1 LTQPDDGGKV
11 SHRERL
17 TVALTWRCWRS
28 PLRRV
33 AKVAETE
40 VALGGVLEGDE
51 HGPEAFEEAALAVV
65 GLQEMLS
72 CFVELIVSAM
82 DGSEGSLM
90 LLHEGRELLTITSAR
105 GLGKEIVEGA
115 HRHLGEGIS
124 GWVAKHKEPLLLVG
138 PIKDA
143 RFSGVDRGIK
153 DALCVPLLSNNEE
166 VVGVLSVS
174 NRRGEGDFTEGDLQR
189 LVELARP
196 AARMIVLTLLQ
207 READAESRAWER
219 KQLAQEIH
227 DGPMQELSS
236 VVLLMELYKKV
247 RKEDIERAEL
257 ELSRAKA
264 QALDCLQELRHFA
277 YDLRL
282 TDLEKLSLLDELR
295 RYSVEFEKRTGIS
308 VHLTVDGLSKDIP
321 LGVKKNLYRIAQ
333 EALTNVRRHA
343 KASEVHISLRGT
355 DEQLELSVSDNGRG
369 FVLQD
374 ALERAQSEKRFGL
387 LGMRER
393 AYLMGG
399 NLETD
404 TGPGKGT
411 TLRVILPL

>member
-1 LTQPDDGGKV
+1 VAEEPLNGDLTQDSVP
-11 SHRERL
+11 
-17 TVALTWRCWRS
+17 
-28 PLRRV
+28 
-33 AKVAETE
+33 AE
-40 VALGGVLEGDE
+40 V
-51 HGPEAFEEAALAVV
+51 FEEAALAVV
-65 GLQEMLS
+65 ALQEILS
-72 CFVELIVSAM
+72 CFVELIVMGTSA
-82 DGSEGSLM
+82 SEGSLM
-90 LLHEGRELLTITSAR
+90 LLHEGREVLTITSAS
-105 GLGKEIVEGA
+105 GLGREIVQGTR
-115 HRHLGEGIS
+115 RHLGEGIS

-153 DALCVPLLSNNEE
+153 DALCVPLMTSND
-166 VVGVLSVS
+166 VIGVLSVS
-174 NRRGEGDFTEGDLQR
+174 NKKGAGSFSEEDLER

-196 AARMIVLTLLQ
+196 AARMILLTLAQ

-236 VVLLMELYKKV
+236 VILLMELYKRV
-247 RKEDIERAEL
+247 RRDDVERAEQ
-257 ELSRAKA
+257 ELSRAKE

-295 RYSVEFEKRTGIS
+295 RYTVEFQKRTGIS
-308 VHLTVDGLSKDIP
+308 VSLAVDGMRRDIP
-321 LGVKKNLYRIAQ
+321 VSVKKNLYRIAQ

-343 KASEVHISLRGT
+343 RASQVEIRLHCT
-355 DEQLELSVSDNGRG
+355 EDQLVMNVEDNGRG
-369 FVLQD
+369 FVLQE

-387 LGMRER
+387 LGMQER

-399 NLETD
+399 TLETE
-404 TGPGKGT
+404 TAPGEGT

>member
-1 LTQPDDGGKV
+1 MA
-11 SHRERL
+11 EE
-17 TVALTWRCWRS
+17 
-28 PLRRV
+28 PLNGDLAQDSV
-33 AKVAETE
+33 PAE
-40 VALGGVLEGDE
+40 VI
-51 HGPEAFEEAALAVV
+51 EEAALAVV
-65 GLQEMLS
+65 ALQEILS
-72 CFVELIVSAM
+72 CFVELIVMGTSA
-82 DGSEGSLM
+82 SEGSLM
-90 LLHEGRELLTITSAR
+90 LLHEGREVLTITSAS
-105 GLGKEIVEGA
+105 GLGREIVQGTR
-115 HRHLGEGIS
+115 RHLGEGIS

-153 DALCVPLLSNNEE
+153 DALCVPLMTSND
-166 VVGVLSVS
+166 VIGVLSVS
-174 NRRGEGDFTEGDLQR
+174 NKKGAGSFSEEDLER

-196 AARMIVLTLLQ
+196 AARMILLTLAQ

-236 VVLLMELYKKV
+236 VILLMELYKRV
-247 RKEDIERAEL
+247 RRDDVERAEK
-257 ELSRAKA
+257 ELSRAKE

-295 RYSVEFEKRTGIS
+295 RYTVEFQKRTGIS
-308 VHLTVDGLSKDIP
+308 VSLGVDGMRREIP
-321 LGVKKNLYRIAQ
+321 VSVKKNLYRIAQ

-343 KASEVHISLRGT
+343 RASQVEIRLHCT
-355 DEQLELSVSDNGRG
+355 EDQLVMNVEDNGRG
-369 FVLQD
+369 FVLQE

-387 LGMRER
+387 LGMQER

-399 NLETD
+399 TLETE
-404 TGPGKGT
+404 TAPGEGT

>member
-1 LTQPDDGGKV
+1 
-11 SHRERL
+11 
-17 TVALTWRCWRS
+17 
-28 PLRRV
+28 
-33 AKVAETE
+33 VAEEPLNGDLAQDSVPAE
-40 VALGGVLEGDE
+40 VI
-51 HGPEAFEEAALAVV
+51 EEAALAVV
-65 GLQEMLS
+65 ALQEILS
-72 CFVELIVSAM
+72 CFVELIVMGTSA
-82 DGSEGSLM
+82 SEGSLM
-90 LLHEGRELLTITSAR
+90 LLHEGREVLTITSAS
-105 GLGKEIVEGA
+105 GLGREIVQGTR
-115 HRHLGEGIS
+115 RHLGEGIS

-153 DALCVPLLSNNEE
+153 DALCVPLMTSND
-166 VVGVLSVS
+166 VIGVLSVS
-174 NRRGEGDFTEGDLQR
+174 NKKGAGSFSEEDLER

-196 AARMIVLTLLQ
+196 AARMILLTLAQ

-236 VVLLMELYKKV
+236 VILLMELYKRV
-247 RKEDIERAEL
+247 RRDDVERAEK
-257 ELSRAKA
+257 ELSRAKE

-295 RYSVEFEKRTGIS
+295 RYTVEFQKRTGIS
-308 VHLTVDGLSKDIP
+308 VSLGVDGMRREIP
-321 LGVKKNLYRIAQ
+321 VSVKKNLYRIAQ

-343 KASEVHISLRGT
+343 RASQVEIRLHCT
-355 DEQLELSVSDNGRG
+355 EDQLVMNVEDNGRG
-369 FVLQD
+369 FVLQE

-387 LGMRER
+387 LGMQER

-399 NLETD
+399 TLETE
-404 TGPGKGT
+404 TAPGEGT

>member
-1 LTQPDDGGKV
+1 VAEEPLNGDLTQDSVP
-11 SHRERL
+11 
-17 TVALTWRCWRS
+17 
-28 PLRRV
+28 
-33 AKVAETE
+33 AE
-40 VALGGVLEGDE
+40 V
-51 HGPEAFEEAALAVV
+51 FEEAALAVV
-65 GLQEMLS
+65 ALQEILS
-72 CFVELIVSAM
+72 CFVELIVMGTSA
-82 DGSEGSLM
+82 SEGSLM
-90 LLHEGRELLTITSAR
+90 LLHEGREVLTITSAS
-105 GLGKEIVEGA
+105 GLGREIVQGTR
-115 HRHLGEGIS
+115 RHLGEGIS

-153 DALCVPLLSNNEE
+153 DALCVPLMTSND
-166 VVGVLSVS
+166 VIGVLSVS
-174 NRRGEGDFTEGDLQR
+174 NKKGAGSFSEEDLER

-196 AARMIVLTLLQ
+196 AARMILLTLAQ

-236 VVLLMELYKKV
+236 VILLMELYKRV
-247 RKEDIERAEL
+247 RRDDVERAEK
-257 ELSRAKA
+257 ELSRAKE

-295 RYSVEFEKRTGIS
+295 RYTVEFQKRTGIS
-308 VHLTVDGLSKDIP
+308 VSLAVDGMRRDIP
-321 LGVKKNLYRIAQ
+321 VSVKKNLYRIAQ

-343 KASEVHISLRGT
+343 RASQVEIRLHCT
-355 DEQLELSVSDNGRG
+355 EDQLVMNVEDNGRG
-369 FVLQD
+369 FVLQE

-387 LGMRER
+387 LGMQER

-399 NLETD
+399 TLETE
-404 TGPGKGT
+404 TAPGEGT

>member
-1 LTQPDDGGKV
+1 
-11 SHRERL
+11 
-17 TVALTWRCWRS
+17 
-28 PLRRV
+28 
-33 AKVAETE
+33 VAEE
-40 VALGGVLEGDE
+40 PSNGNLAQDGLPAEG
-51 HGPEAFEEAALAVV
+51 FEEAALAVV
-65 GLQEMLS
+65 ALQEILS
-72 CFVELIVSAM
+72 CFVELIVMSTSA
-82 DGSEGSLM
+82 SEGSLM
-90 LLHEGRELLTITSAR
+90 LLHEGREVLTITSAS
-105 GLGKEIVEGA
+105 GLGREIVQDTR
-115 HRHLGEGIS
+115 RHLGEGIS

-153 DALCVPLLSNNEE
+153 DALCVPLMTSND
-166 VVGVLSVS
+166 VIGVLSVS
-174 NRRGEGDFTEGDLQR
+174 NKKGTGSFSEEDLVR

-196 AARMIVLTLLQ
+196 AARMILLTLAQ

-236 VVLLMELYKKV
+236 VILLMELYKRV
-247 RKEDIERAEL
+247 RRDDVERAEK
-257 ELSRAKA
+257 ELSRAKE

-295 RYSVEFEKRTGIS
+295 RYTVEFQKRTGIS
-308 VHLTVDGLSKDIP
+308 VSLVVDGMRRDIP
-321 LGVKKNLYRIAQ
+321 VSVKKNLYRIAQ

-343 KASEVHISLRGT
+343 RASEVEIRLHCT
-355 DEQLELSVSDNGRG
+355 EDQLVMNVEDNGRG

-387 LGMRER
+387 LGMQER

-399 NLETD
+399 TLKTETA
-404 TGPGKGT
+404 PGEGT
-411 TLRVILPL
+411 TLRVLLPL